1 MKMKN
6 LFNRVIVAVLGL
18 SLVVS
23 CSEPDNV
30 IYDVFD
36 GLDHGAI
43 LRTIE
48 VTSANYDLAD
58 LESKFEVSL
67 EEQDEKYGDLF
78 ESVNVYITY
87 TDQFTDDPT
96 DYSQAEALLKN
107 VPASSFTTSS
117 RDLPMATISVTLGE
131 VISAFGLTSG
141 QYNAGD
147 LIYIRFE
154 VVLTDGRSFSV
165 EDGSGTLQG
174 SYFASPYAYTA
185 AILCKPMPG
194 DYLIDMHDTYGDGWQ
209 TNDGNGGNGI
219 QISLILEDG
228 SEAMLEVGMC
238 SLYQVD
244 YPDCEAGDG
253 YEAQINATI
262 PDGAQSAEWYFPGD
276 TYGEIS
282 FEIYAPTGEILF
294 ASGAPGATGSGSL
307 PVVKCAL

>member
-6 LFNRVIVAVLGL
+6 ILNRLLLAVFGL

-36 GLDHGAI
+36 GLTHGAV
-43 LRTIE
+43 LRTVA
-48 VTSANYDLAD
+48 VTSSNYDLAD
-58 LESKFEVSL
+58 LTSKFEVTL
-67 EEQDEKYGDLF
+67 EEQDEQYGGLL

-87 TDQFTDDPT
+87 TDKFTDDPT

-107 VPASSFTTSS
+107 VPASSFTTSD
-117 RDLPMATISVTLGE
+117 RDLPMATISVTLQE
-131 VISAFGLTSG
+131 VIDEFGLTSG

-147 LIYIRFE
+147 LIAVRFE
-154 VVLTDGRSFSV
+154 VVLTDGRSFSAD
-165 EDGSGTLQG
+165 DGSGTLQG
-174 SYFASPYAYTA
+174 SYFASPYQYTA

-194 DYLIDMHDTYGDGWQ
+194 GYLIDMHDTYGDGWQ

-219 QISLILEDG
+219 QITVGLADG
-228 SEAMLEVGMC
+228 TTTVIEVGMC
-238 SLYQVD
+238 SLYQTD
-244 YPDCEAGDG
+244 YPDCEAGDY
-253 YEAQINATI
+253 YEAQITATI
-262 PDGAQSAEWYFPGD
+262 PDGAESAEWYFPGD

-282 FEIYAPTGEILF
+282 FEIYAPTSELLF
-294 ASGAPGATGSGSL
+294 ASGAPGATGAGSI